1 MGRVAKYSLLRYIRQ
16 NKTANKAILPYSV
29 APYEDESLYSY
40 IIRVALAFGISP
52 GSFVH
57 SYLPEIG
64 YNIGEID
71 FDVSIDEN
79 QIKALSSKFRTDFK
93 TLYKTSLR
101 SFSGILFEKPNVKT
115 TMPFIDALREVNT
128 IFTGFGYKVCPLCI
142 KESLNNSERK
152 AIIKSLYLKKFWRIS
167 FYLICPEHQL
177 LLIDRCPECGA
188 SINFHKGYLQ
198 ETFGACYRCG
208 LFYTDFPQI
217 SCKPY
222 PEILKTFQTLYGVL
236 RQGNGVL
243 SYLNG
248 GRPVKAVVY
257 FGLLRN
263 FVRVA
268 QRLLRIHKDYLIK
281 CLKTEDILE
290 IAQKYCDELGVKKEL
305 KSSVFK
311 NKKRFEY
318 LPVEEK
324 LIILKI
330 CYNIFENF
338 KKFVKTYKKEL
349 RLTREVLFKHWSGQV
364 NFLLDLHGRL

>member
-1 MGRVAKYSLLRYIRQ
+1 MGRVAKYSLLRYVSQ
-16 NKTANKAILPYSV
+16 NKIAKNKAVLPYSV
-29 APYEDESLYSY
+29 APHEDESLYSY

-71 FDVSIDEN
+71 FDMSIGEN
-79 QIKALSSKFRTDFK
+79 QIKALSSRFRTNFE

-101 SFSGILFEKPNVKT
+101 SFSGILFEKPNVRT
-115 TMPFIDALREVNT
+115 TMSFIDALREVNT
-128 IFTGFGYKVCPLCI
+128 IFTGFGYKICPLCV
-142 KESLNNSERK
+142 KEYLNKSERK
-152 AIIKSLYLKKFWRIS
+152 AMIKSPYLKKFWRIS

-198 ETFGACYRCG
+198 ETFGACFKCG
-208 LFYTDFPQI
+208 LSYADFPQI
-217 SCKPY
+217 SCSSY
-222 PEILKTFQTLYGVL
+222 PEVLKMFLTLYDVL
-236 RQGNGVL
+236 KQGKGIL
-243 SYLNG
+243 SYLNS
-248 GRPVKAVVY
+248 GRPIEAIVY

-281 CLKTEDILE
+281 CLEAEDILE
-290 IAQKYCDELGVKKEL
+290 IAQKYCNELGIKKEL
-305 KSSVFK
+305 KSSVFE
-311 NKKRFEY
+311 NKKRFEH

-330 CYNIFENF
+330 CYKIFTDFTDFIKN
-338 KKFVKTYKKEL
+338 YKKEL

-364 NFLLDLHGRL
+364 SFLLDLFG